1 MVRFLYIILIGQFL
15 ISCINMND
23 PESQARYI
31 ECRDKFDERIL
42 KLFPDRLPNTMLGF
56 GFAAPYENMPGQLNL
71 TEKYFLEQN
80 YFEVKA
86 RYAKQSKYR
95 IASTDTCLF
104 IIDNDKEIGQTM
116 CTVFYPIPA
125 TAIYENELEINGK
138 TKRENSEVFII
149 NLVSGDYLHDNEK
162 HTRQHLPETW
172 THGYSTGVTTND
184 QYRTIQIWLVVW

>member
-1 MVRFLYIILIGQFL
+1 
-15 ISCINMND
+15 MNY

-56 GFAAPYENMPGQLNL
+56 GFAAPYKNMPGQLNL

-104 IIDNDKEIGQTM
+104 IIDNDEETGQTM
-116 CTVFYPIPA
+116 CTVFYPIPS

-162 HTRQHLPETW
+162 HTRQHLLETW